1 MINYSTITT
10 ALAAQLKAD
19 ATVSQTIKEKYI
31 ERGGPV
37 NEKPDR
43 APWIGVYRSKIT
55 HDPRTLGRV
64 TNWESKGSIRICV
77 QAVDMTSGKEC
88 EDRLELLVKAVIDAI
103 LADTT
108 IGGTVDIVTKFSI
121 DYRYLE
127 AERRTLYFQMAVIT
141 MDFEVATS

>member
-19 ATVSQTIKEKYI
+19 ASISETIKEKYI
-31 ERGGPV
+31 ERGGTI

-43 APWIGVYRSKIT
+43 APWIGIYRSKLN
-55 HDPRTLGRV
+55 HDPRTLGSMN
-64 TNWESKGSIRICV
+64 NWESTGQIRIAV
-77 QAVDMTSGKEC
+77 QQVDMKSGMDC
-88 EDRLELLVKAVIDAI
+88 EDRLEALVQDVLNAI
-103 LADTT
+103 IADTT
-108 IGGTVDIVTKFSI
+108 IGGTVDMVNKFAI

-127 AERRTLYFQMAVIT
+127 SDRKTLYFQMAIIT